1 MQNEL
6 KIDMHFFIYG
16 YKIFVCNNLNLFCK
30 TWELHK
36 LHTLSDVASSIV
48 MSDTAIK
55 EHKMTFFKIA
65 ENHYS
70 SM

>member
-6 KIDMHFFIYG
+6 KIEMHFIIYR
-16 YKIFVCNNLNLFCK
+16 YKIFVCNKLNLFCK

-55 EHKMTFFKIA
+55 EHKMTFFKIT
-65 ENHYS
+65 EYQHT